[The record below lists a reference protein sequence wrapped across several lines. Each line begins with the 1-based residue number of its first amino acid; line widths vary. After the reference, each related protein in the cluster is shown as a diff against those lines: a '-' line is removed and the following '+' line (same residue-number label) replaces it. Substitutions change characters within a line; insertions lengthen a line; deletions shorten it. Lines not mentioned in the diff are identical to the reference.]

1 LQSLL
6 QVSNG
11 SVRFARGGV
20 AVLNKNIGVPARPPG
35 RK

>member
-6 QVSNG
+6 QVGDG
-11 SVRFARGGV
+11 SARFSRGGV
-20 AVLNKNIGVPARPPG
+20 AVLNKNIGAPARPPG